1 MSKEDF
7 FNGLTNEQKEYAE
20 FLIDSAYSN
29 GYCQGILDNSMEN
42 M

>member
-7 FNGLTNEQKEYAE
+7 FNSLTLIQSEYCQ

-29 GYCQGILDNSMEN
+29 GYTQAIIDAQYE
-42 M
+42 